1 MDRIKSNPSIQSNPS
16 ENIVLSNRSCGFH
29 KQGEFSKIVDIE
41 HCSLISD
48 EANMLYNHIKDLCR
62 SSGLLAYDQM
72 THQGFFRHIVIR
84 QGTNTDQFLVNLAVA
99 DNNLKTK
106 NDKQRNRFLETLK
119 ADEILKKKV
128 NTFVITYNNGLADI
142 VKSNECET
150 KTLRGE

>member
-1 MDRIKSNPSIQSNPS
+1 MDRLGSNPS

-41 HCSLISD
+41 NCSLISD
-48 EANMLYNHIKDLCR
+48 KANTLYHHIKELCR
-62 SSGLLAYDQM
+62 SSGLPAYDQM

-106 NDKQRNRFLETLK
+106 NDKQRNRLLDTLK
-119 ADEILKKKV
+119 TDEFLQKNV
-128 NTFVITYNNGLADI
+128 TTFVITYNNGLADI
-142 VKSNECET
+142 VRSQECET
-150 KTLRGE
+150 KTCR

>member
-1 MDRIKSNPSIQSNPS
+1 
-16 ENIVLSNRSCGFH
+16 
-29 KQGEFSKIVDIE
+29 
-41 HCSLISD
+41 
-48 EANMLYNHIKDLCR
+48 
-62 SSGLLAYDQM
+62 M